1 MSSVPTLDTCP
12 EQLAG
17 TEAINCS
24 SGVVYTQPTCQE
36 FLLPLQGCLPDRM
49 SSRDVYISASNQEAV
64 EAQASELL
72 SGLDLLGPSPE
83 CRAAVQPFLCLY
95 LFGLCDSRGR
105 AYQPTFEEC
114 TLIST
119 DVCESEWATAN
130 SFLALRGSSLPEC
143 TSFPSTAS
151 AISGNCILSYSGL
164 IILTTHTQS
173 RIIMMLFNACRKWHQ
188 WGGRDNHAASSISR
202 ISWADQL

>member
-1 MSSVPTLDTCP
+1 METGNQSNMSSVPTPDTCP
-12 EQLAG
+12 EQLDAV
-17 TEAINCS
+17 NCS
-24 SGVVYTQPTCQE
+24 SDVVYTQPTCQE
-36 FLLPLQGCLPDRM
+36 FLLPLQSCLPDRM
-49 SSRDVYISASNQEAV
+49 SSRDVYISATYQEAV
-64 EAQASELL
+64 EAQANELL

-114 TLIST
+114 VLIST
-119 DVCESEWATAN
+119 DVCESVWALAN

-151 AISGNCILSYSGL
+151 AISGN
-164 IILTTHTQS
+164 
-173 RIIMMLFNACRKWHQ
+173 
-188 WGGRDNHAASSISR
+188 
-202 ISWADQL
+202 